1 MLQNKRLLYILY
13 NTFHASLT
21 EEYQQRDVITSELG
35 ICVLQTTFGHYETT
49 VVSNAHKWFYICH
62 MFYWFLY
69 NSKQNIMNV

>member
-1 MLQNKRLLYILY
+1 MLKNKRLLYILY

-49 VVSNAHKWFYICH
+49 VVSNAPK
-62 MFYWFLY
+62 
-69 NSKQNIMNV
+69 

>member
-1 MLQNKRLLYILY
+1 MLKNKRLLYILY

-49 VVSNAHKWFYICH
+49 VVSNAFTSAIC
-62 MFYWFLY
+62 FIDFCII
-69 NSKQNIMNV
+69 QNKIL